1 MVRAMPLPA
10 TTLAH
15 VSSSIVAPWLTQ
27 LGMRSLVS
35 RRTWAITCLT
45 LAFAWQLYTLWL
57 LVRLHEPVAGGVR
70 YSRYMHLAT
79 TVFGA
84 FP

>member
-1 MVRAMPLPA
+1 
-10 TTLAH
+10 
-15 VSSSIVAPWLTQ
+15 
-27 LGMRSLVS
+27 MRSLVP
-35 RRTWAITCLT
+35 RRTWAIICLT

-79 TVFGA
+79 TIFGA
-84 FP
+84 FPSLNRAPFLPFL